1 MLPRLDR
8 ALTRAYTEALS
19 VTCVTDSDYRESPG
33 VKLRPGSHGVGT
45 AVRYRQRVKGF
56 GEMADGKQ
64 AGMKDVREFFG
75 MSLPEMKAEWVS
87 LPDKDKADILAG
99 LSDGTLTY

>member
-1 MLPRLDR
+1 MLPWLDK
-8 ALTRAYTEALS
+8 ALTWAYPGVLTETQ
-19 VTCVTDSDYRESPG
+19 VTESDYRESPG

-45 AVRYRQRVKGF
+45 AVRYRQRIKGL

-75 MSLPEMKAEWVS
+75 MSLPQMKAEWVT
-87 LPDKDKADILAG
+87 LPEKDKAEILAG